1 MKGMFMDIGDIVV
14 RKSYNKDIKF
24 KVVNIEIVDNVKKF
38 ILKGKSIRII
48 ADALENDLE
57 IVDDRFD
64 DMISQEIRE
73 KINKV
78 SSNKKKYKLREDLS
92 FRDDSSKNKE
102 KNIKSFKKKGFNFG
116 KSGKIL
122 HVDGDFEYLKKCLD
136 IYEELMVNACGECI
150 EESRQPD
157 VIIDLVKFYTPDIVV
172 LTGHDSMSKN
182 ISDYMDLNFYKNSKY
197 FLDSVRKLREY
208 ERNLDNLVIF
218 AGACQ
223 SCYELLIEGGANFA
237 TSPRRVLVHCLD
249 PVLICS
255 KIFNTSIDKTVKIDD
270 VINET
275 ITGFSGIGG
284 IQTRGKYRE
293 GFPKSFY
300 S

>member
-102 KNIKSFKKKGFNFG
+102 KNIYKKIK
-116 KSGKIL
+116 
-122 HVDGDFEYLKKCLD
+122 
-136 IYEELMVNACGECI
+136 
-150 EESRQPD
+150 
-157 VIIDLVKFYTPDIVV
+157 
-172 LTGHDSMSKN
+172 
-182 ISDYMDLNFYKNSKY
+182 
-197 FLDSVRKLREY
+197 
-208 ERNLDNLVIF
+208 
-218 AGACQ
+218 
-223 SCYELLIEGGANFA
+223 
-237 TSPRRVLVHCLD
+237 
-249 PVLICS
+249 
-255 KIFNTSIDKTVKIDD
+255 
-270 VINET
+270 
-275 ITGFSGIGG
+275 
-284 IQTRGKYRE
+284 
-293 GFPKSFY
+293 
-300 S
+300 